1 LPIDKIPFQEV
12 LYLITTGWN
21 GVETIIRGSSNGNGA
36 MEQNIKAE
44 TLIAVSLV
52 VFGVL
57 GAVAFLVPFED
68 QNTRV
73 FFIGLAAALTAIN
86 IFGLFMVW
94 RSTPTIVDEVFLM
107 TPTGMLLK
115 HYTRRL
121 RPDQDEDILAGMLSA
136 VQTFIK
142 ESFDEA
148 GGKLNEI
155 RFENY
160 DIVISHSKNVVIA
173 AIISTKKPE
182 KLRTQLQS
190 ATNDIETQF
199 GEKLSHWNGDKAE
212 LGDVDVLM
220 KKFLAGKYRR

>member
-1 LPIDKIPFQEV
+1 
-12 LYLITTGWN
+12 
-21 GVETIIRGSSNGNGA
+21 
-36 MEQNIKAE
+36 MEQNVKAE
-44 TLIAVSLV
+44 TLMAVSLAI
-52 VFGVL
+52 FAVL
-57 GAVAFLVPFED
+57 GAIAFVLPFESQD
-68 QNTRV
+68 SRL

-86 IFGLFMVW
+86 VAGLLTVW

-142 ESFDEA
+142 DSFDEA

-182 KLRTQLQS
+182 KLRYQLES
-190 ATNDIETQF
+190 ATNDIEAQF
-199 GEKLSHWNGDKAE
+199 GEQISHWSGDRKE
-212 LGDVDVLM
+212 LGDVDLLM
-220 KKFLAGKYRR
+220 KKFLAGKYHH